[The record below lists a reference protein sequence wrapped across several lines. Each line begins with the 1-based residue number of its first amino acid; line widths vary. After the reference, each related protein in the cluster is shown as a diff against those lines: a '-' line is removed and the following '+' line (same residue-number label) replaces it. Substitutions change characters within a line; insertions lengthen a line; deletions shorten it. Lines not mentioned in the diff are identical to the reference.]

1 MVLQCT
7 YHPFLK
13 FLRKLTPSPPQ
24 IILIPKLVGQASLLL
39 GDTLSPSQLNHTIYI
54 LSRSYTFTGMSFTG
68 ANALD
73 VSRIGMD
80 QALLTVNSTLLADAY
95 QRSHVELVI
104 QNVPRADGIRAD
116 GAFGMPAH
124 LYRFKGHY
132 SY

>member
-1 MVLQCT
+1 MYV
-7 YHPFLK
+7 
-13 FLRKLTPSPPQ
+13 SPLLEISSQAESESPQ

-80 QALLTVNSTLLADAY
+80 QALLTVNPTLLADAY

-104 QNVPRADGIRAD
+104 QNGLRADGIRAD
-116 GAFGMPAH
+116 GTFGMLAH
-124 LYRFKGHY
+124 LFWF
-132 SY
+132 